1 MSLYVSILSRR
12 ERASVFAPKRQQD
25 SARGFNPG
33 FGISKEGA
41 LEALRTPRPQG
52 AIPTMRNTPV
62 LQNSMTPLARIRGR
76 GRRRGRERNASRVAP
91 DRRRLA
97 KMLRQYRSR
106 SFSGATFRAHL
117 VGTPDPGL
125 KPWAEPC
132 CPSGA
137 DQLSLCSATQASLD
151 YSELLLL

>member
-1 MSLYVSILSRR
+1 MSQYVWILSISDW
-12 ERASVFAPKRQQD
+12 ASVFAPQGQQD

-41 LEALRTPRPQG
+41 LK
-52 AIPTMRNTPV
+52 
-62 LQNSMTPLARIRGR
+62 
-76 GRRRGRERNASRVAP
+76 VAP

-117 VGTPDPGL
+117 VWAPDPGL
-125 KPWAEPC
+125 KPWAESCFPF
-132 CPSGA
+132 GA
-137 DQLSLCSATQASLD
+137 DQLSLCSATEASLQ
-151 YSELLLL
+151 YSELLPLTPRTP

>member
-1 MSLYVSILSRR
+1 MNLEMSLYVSILSRR
-12 ERASVFAPKRQQD
+12 NRASVFAPKGQQD

-41 LEALRTPRPQG
+41 LK
-52 AIPTMRNTPV
+52 
-62 LQNSMTPLARIRGR
+62 
-76 GRRRGRERNASRVAP
+76 VAP

-97 KMLRQYRSR
+97 KMLRRYRSR

-125 KPWAEPC
+125 KPWAESC
-132 CPSGA
+132 CPFGP
-137 DQLSLCSATQASLD
+137 DQLSLCSATQTPLH
-151 YSELLLL
+151 YSNTPPLL